1 MQMSPVTMNP
11 ALHGPNGA
19 TGTLAQSVVVVVI
32 ALDLVTVKGRE
43 NVPTVTPSKKDG
55 AHLRTAKF
63 IASGLSG
70 RPAAIRV

>member
-32 ALDLVTVKGRE
+32 ALDLVTVTERE
-43 NVPTVTPSKKDG
+43 NALRDTLSKKD
-55 AHLRTAKF
+55 AVHWR
-63 IASGLSG
+63 IAEYIVSGLSG
-70 RPAAIRV
+70 HLAVTRV